1 MFPADVNF
9 PTAAG
14 NDPARNTIDLTKLG
28 KSLAFDYGT
37 DRFILVD
44 GKNRIPTKIES
55 IKQWIELYLR
65 TAVNKYLIY
74 SSDFGVDF
82 SDLVG
87 YRLPRSYQVSEIIRR
102 VNSGILNKCPC
113 VREIKNWSFDGTK
126 GFSFT
131 VVTNTGEE
139 VKISE

>member
-1 MFPADVNF
+1 M
-9 PTAAG
+9 
-14 NDPARNTIDLTKLG
+14 IDLTKLG
-28 KSLAFDYGT
+28 KSLAFDYKT
-37 DRFILVD
+37 DRFVLVD
-44 GKNRIPTKIES
+44 GKNKIPTKIES

-113 VREIKNWSFDGTK
+113 VSEVKNWSFDGAK